1 MRTTVNLD
9 DDILRVA
16 KTLAQQRGQ
25 SLGRVLSDYFRAAL
39 RPAGPSYLEERN
51 GVPLLPR
58 RTGAPA
64 VTPDLVR
71 ELLEADE

>member
-1 MRTTVNLD
+1 VRTTVNLD

-25 SLGRVLSDYFRAAL
+25 SLGRILSDYFRAAL
-39 RPAGPSYLEERN
+39 RPAAPSQLAERN

-58 RTGAPA
+58 RTGAPL
-64 VTPDLVR
+64 VTPDLVK